1 MDKKYIKT
9 YVTPNLEEYI
19 RNTAEEMG
27 MSQSAFIV
35 MCVNQYKVSMQSLD
49 SMSELKNMIT
59 ELKTLQLKN
68 VK

>member
-19 RNTAEEMG
+19 KNTAEEMG

>member
-49 SMSELKNMIT
+49 SMSELKNMIA
-59 ELKTLQLKN
+59 ELKNIT
-68 VK
+68 VKEC